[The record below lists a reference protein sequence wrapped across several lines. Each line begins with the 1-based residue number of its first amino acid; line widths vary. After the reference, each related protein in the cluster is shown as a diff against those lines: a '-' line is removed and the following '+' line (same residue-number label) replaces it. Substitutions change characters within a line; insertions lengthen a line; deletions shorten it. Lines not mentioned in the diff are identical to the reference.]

1 MESDA
6 TLVPIVVSSGKAVRT
21 PVEVVGSGYTVCV
34 GDYTYRHFTEG
45 TAPMEIKSLL
55 GMVKAFPK
63 ESRMVSTPYGAG
75 HYVPPDPR
83 LKDIGW
89 QLYPDKEWFILV
101 ISNITF
107 NLIRASRGGNT

>member
-6 TLVPIVVSSGKAVRT
+6 TLVPISTDSGKTVRT
-21 PVEVVGSGYTVCV
+21 PVEVVNAGYTVCV
-34 GDYTYRHFTEG
+34 GDYTYRHFTES
-45 TAPMEIKSLL
+45 TVPMEIKSLL

-63 ESRMVSTPYGAG
+63 NTRTVLNSHDVGR
-75 HYVPPDPR
+75 YVPPDAR

-101 ISNITF
+101 VSNVTF
-107 NLIRASRGGNT
+107 NLMRVSHG